1 MGDSKNKSS
10 NIVQIKLAIDQP
22 FDLPLTLESGQAFRW
37 HRVCGKWNGFIKK
50 ELVTLQRF
58 GHILTIECNA
68 EAAGD
73 IAATVYQ
80 YFRFDDDL
88 DAIYN
93 RLGADERLIQCI
105 QQHWGLRILRQDPWE
120 CLIAFICSQNSNIM
134 RIAQTQE
141 SLAGSLG
148 NIVKMGNIERKGF
161 PTPEILAAVGEES
174 LRNLSLGYRAK
185 YVARTAEIIASGK
198 LALDSLREAS
208 YHDAKTILMELPGV
222 GAKVADCVLL
232 FALDKLEAIPIDRW
246 VRRAFEEW
254 YLGGEALSYDKLL
267 IWAHSTFGFDAG
279 YAQQYLF
286 MGRRQIKDGSVS

>member
-1 MGDSKNKSS
+1 MGHSKNTSS
-10 NIVQIKLAIDQP
+10 DIVQINLAVDQP

-37 HRVCGKWNGFIKK
+37 QCVCGKWNGFIKNK
-50 ELVTLQRF
+50 LVTLQRF
-58 GHILTIECNA
+58 EDILSIECNA
-68 EAAGD
+68 ETAGD
-73 IAATVYQ
+73 IAAAVYQ

-93 RLGADERLIQCI
+93 RLGSDERLTQCI

-148 NIVKMGNIERKGF
+148 NIVRMGNIERKGF
-161 PTPEILAAVGEES
+161 PTPETLAAAGEES

-232 FALDKLEAIPIDRW
+232 FALNKLEAIPIDRW

-267 IWAHSTFGFDAG
+267 IWAHSTFGSDAG